1 MPSRLIGNKW
11 LISIPV
17 MLAALTAVLD
27 ASIVNVAIPHMQSS
41 FGAAVDE
48 IDWVITGYLISN
60 VIVIPATGW
69 LSSIFGLR
77 TYFILSQV
85 VFIVASVL
93 CGMSWSLGSLVFFR
107 VLQGIG
113 GGAILPVTLTILLE
127 AFPPA
132 EFGMAS
138 ALYGI
143 GATLGPAIGPTL
155 GGYLTDALSWP
166 WIFYV
171 NVPLVSLSLLFTY
184 MFIHENRDV
193 TAKRGAAPVD
203 YWGLL
208 CVALWLGT
216 LQVVLQEGEK
226 NDWFQSPFIFW
237 LSVISVLSFVA
248 FIYVELTDPHP
259 LINIRIFKNKNFTL
273 GSMAGAVLGASL
285 FGMLFLVPLFTGNL
299 LNYTALEIG
308 TLLLPAAL
316 VSLVFFPIVGRLSS
330 VIDPR
335 ILIGIGLGIFAFALY
350 LQSQMDLTYS
360 WMQMM
365 WIQVVRG
372 ISLPFMFTSIGAIS
386 LTSLKPNERA
396 DGSSLFN
403 LTRTLG
409 GSFGIAIL
417 ATTLV
422 NRQHFHFERF
432 GESITQFSRV
442 TQEQIAAIAS
452 GFIAR
457 GGYDPITAQHQAIAA
472 VVGRLMAQSYVAA
485 FADCAV
491 LLGATLIAA
500 MLMIPFFNAA
510 PRAAGH
516 TAPAAAE

>member
-1 MPSRLIGNKW
+1 MQSRLIGNKW

-27 ASIVNVAIPHMQSS
+27 ASIVNVALPNMQSS
-41 FGAAVDE
+41 FGAGVDE

-60 VIVIPATGW
+60 VIIIPTTGW
-69 LSSIFGLR
+69 QSSIFGLR
-77 TYFILSQV
+77 RYFVFSQV
-85 VFIVASVL
+85 VFVIASVL
-93 CGMSWSLGSLVFFR
+93 CGLSWSLSSLVFFR
-107 VLQGIG
+107 ILQGIG

-184 MFIHENRDV
+184 MFIHENREV
-193 TAKRGAAPVD
+193 TAKRGSAPVD
-203 YWGLL
+203 YWGLVF
-208 CVALWLGT
+208 VAVWLGT

-237 LSVISVLSFVA
+237 LTVVSALSFVG
-248 FIYVELTDPHP
+248 FLFVELTDAHP

-273 GSMAGAVLGASL
+273 GSMAGAVLGAAL

-316 VSLVFFPIVGRLSS
+316 VSLVFFPVVGRLSS
-330 VIDPR
+330 VVDPR
-335 ILIGIGLGIFAFALY
+335 ILIAIGL
-350 LQSQMDLTYS
+350 
-360 WMQMM
+360 
-365 WIQVVRG
+365 
-372 ISLPFMFTSIGAIS
+372 
-386 LTSLKPNERA
+386 
-396 DGSSLFN
+396 
-403 LTRTLG
+403 
-409 GSFGIAIL
+409 
-417 ATTLV
+417 
-422 NRQHFHFERF
+422 
-432 GESITQFSRV
+432 
-442 TQEQIAAIAS
+442 
-452 GFIAR
+452 
-457 GGYDPITAQHQAIAA
+457 
-472 VVGRLMAQSYVAA
+472 
-485 FADCAV
+485 
-491 LLGATLIAA
+491 
-500 MLMIPFFNAA
+500 
-510 PRAAGH
+510 
-516 TAPAAAE
+516 

>member
-77 TYFILSQV
+77 NYFILSQV

-93 CGMSWSLGSLVFFR
+93 CGLSWSLGSLIFFR
-107 VLQGIG
+107 IIQGIG

-127 AFPPA
+127 AFPPQ

-143 GATLGPAIGPTL
+143 GAASGPAIGPTL
-155 GGYLTDALSWP
+155 GGYLTDTLSWP

-171 NVPLVSLSLLFTY
+171 NVPLVAASLFFTY
-184 MFIHENRDV
+184 LFIHENRDL
-193 TAKRGAAPVD
+193 TAKRGSAPVD

-208 CVALWLGT
+208 FVATWLGT

-226 NDWFQSPFIFW
+226 NSWFQSPFIFW
-237 LSVISVLSFVA
+237 MSVVSALSFIA

-273 GSMAGAVLGASL
+273 GSLQGAVLGAAL

-299 LNYTALEIG
+299 LNYDALEIG

-316 VSLVFFPIVGRLSS
+316 VSVVFFPIVGRLSS
-330 VIDPR
+330 FIDAR
-335 ILIGIGLGIFAFALY
+335 ILIAIGLAIFAYALY

-360 WMQMM
+360 WTQMM

-372 ISLPFMFTSIGAIS
+372 LSLPFMFTSIGAIS
-386 LTSLKPNERA
+386 LTTLKPQERA

-432 GESITQFSRV
+432 GESITQFSSV
-442 TQEQIAAIAS
+442 AQNQIAAITN

-457 GGYDPITAQHQAIAA
+457 GGFDPTTAAHQAIAA
-472 VVGRLMAQSYVAA
+472 VAGRLTAQSYVAA

-491 LLGATLIAA
+491 LLGVTLIAA
-500 MLMIPFFNAA
+500 MLMVPFFDGA
-510 PRAAGH
+510 PPG
-516 TAPAAAE
+516 TGPAHIAAE

>member
-27 ASIVNVAIPHMQSS
+27 ASIVNVAIPKMQSS

-77 TYFILSQV
+77 TYFIISQV

-93 CGMSWSLGSLVFFR
+93 CGLSWSLGSLIFFR

-138 ALYGI
+138 ALYGV
-143 GATLGPAIGPTL
+143 GAACGPAIGPTL

-171 NVPLVSLSLLFTY
+171 NVPLVALSLLFTV
-184 MFIHENRDV
+184 MFIHENREV
-193 TAKRGAAPVD
+193 TAKRGSAPVD

-208 CVALWLGT
+208 FVALWLGT

-237 LSVISVLSFVA
+237 LSVVSVLSFVA

-259 LINIRIFKNKNFTL
+259 LINIRIFKNRNFTL
-273 GSMAGAVLGASL
+273 GSLEGAVLGAAL

-299 LNYTALEIG
+299 LNYDALEIG
-308 TLLLPAAL
+308 TLLLPAAI
-316 VSLVFFPIVGRLSS
+316 VSLIFFPIVGRLSS
-330 VIDPR
+330 FVDAR
-335 ILIGIGLGIFAFALY
+335 LLIAFGLGIFAFALY
-350 LQSQMDLTYS
+350 LQSHMDLTYS
-360 WMQMM
+360 WTQMM
-365 WIQVVRG
+365 LIQCVRG
-372 ISLPFMFTSIGAIS
+372 LSLPFMFTSIGSIS
-386 LTSLKPNERA
+386 LTTLKPNERA

-422 NRQHFHFERF
+422 NRQQFHFERF
-432 GESITQFSRV
+432 GESITQFSQV
-442 TQEQIAAIAS
+442 TQEQIAAITN

-457 GGYDPITAQHQAIAA
+457 GGYDAITAQHQAIAA
-472 VVGRLMAQSYVAA
+472 VAGRLAAQSYVAA

-491 LLGATLIAA
+491 LLGVTLIAA
-500 MLMIPFFNAA
+500 MVMIPFFNPAPRGAGPAA
-510 PRAAGH
+510 P
-516 TAPAAAE
+516 TAE

>member
-69 LSSIFGLR
+69 LSSVFGLR
-77 TYFILSQV
+77 NYFILSQV

-107 VLQGIG
+107 VIQGIG

-127 AFPPA
+127 AFPPS

-143 GATLGPAIGPTL
+143 GAASGPAIGPTL

-171 NVPLVSLSLLFTY
+171 NVPLVSLSLIFTY
-184 MFIHENRDV
+184 MFIHENREV
-193 TAKRGAAPVD
+193 TAKRGSAPVD

-208 CVALWLGT
+208 FVALWLGT

-237 LSVISVLSFVA
+237 MSVVSVLSFFA
-248 FIYVELTDPHP
+248 FIFVELTDPHP
-259 LINIRIFKNKNFTL
+259 LINVRIFKNKNFTL
-273 GSMAGAVLGASL
+273 GSLAGAVLGAAL

-299 LNYTALEIG
+299 LNYDALEIG

-316 VSLVFFPIVGRLSS
+316 VSVVFFPIVGRLSS
-330 VIDPR
+330 FIDAR
-335 ILIGIGLGIFAFALY
+335 ILIGIGLGIFALALY

-360 WMQMM
+360 WTQMM

-372 ISLPFMFTSIGAIS
+372 LSLPFMFTSIGAIS
-386 LTSLKPNERA
+386 LTTLKPQERA

-409 GSFGIAIL
+409 GSFGIALL

-422 NRQHFHFERF
+422 NRQRFHFERF
-432 GESITQFSRV
+432 GESITQFSSIA
-442 TQEQIAAIAS
+442 QQQIAAITN

-457 GGYDPITAQHQAIAA
+457 GGFDATTAAHQAIAA
-472 VVGRLMAQSYVAA
+472 VAGRLTAQSYVAA
-485 FADCAV
+485 FSDCAV

-500 MLMIPFFNAA
+500 MFMIPFFDGARRGGPA
-510 PRAAGH
+510 PVH
-516 TAPAAAE
+516 AE